1 LASRNVFIKFVDQS
15 LNNQK
20 SHNMGKGDKK
30 SRRGKIVIK
39 SFGVRR
45 PRRKTARV
53 APVVEVKE
61 EKPVKPVKE
70 KAPVRPKAGAEVP
83 EVEAPV
89 VDVPQEPEVKPAKKK
104 SAPKAKASAKKEEN
118 PE

>member
-1 LASRNVFIKFVDQS
+1 
-15 LNNQK
+15 
-20 SHNMGKGDKK
+20 MGKGDKK

-45 PRRKTARV
+45 PRRKTTRV
-53 APVVEVKE
+53 APVVAVKE

-70 KAPVRPKAGAEVP
+70 KAPAKPKAEAEVP
-83 EVEAPV
+83 QVEAPV
-89 VDVPQEPEVKPAKKK
+89 VEVHKETEAKPAKKK
-104 SAPKAKASAKKEEN
+104 SAPKAKTTPKKEVN

>member
-20 SHNMGKGDKK
+20 IHNMGKGDKK

-45 PRRKTARV
+45 PRRKIARV
-53 APVVEVKE
+53 APAVAVKE
-61 EKPVKPVKE
+61 EKPAKPVKE
-70 KAPVRPKAGAEVP
+70 KAPAKPKAETEVP
-83 EVEAPV
+83 KVEAPV
-89 VDVPQEPEVKPAKKK
+89 VELPKETEAKPAKKK
-104 SAPKAKASAKKEEN
+104 SAPKAKTAPKKEEN